1 MDINMDIDTNTKI
14 YRDLSF
20 LIQGDITISILCQ
33 RIYYHMMSHYDNEL
47 DGTYNKAEKIAN
59 VVEIELNYLDK
70 KGILKELTIYNLYHK
85 VMDVILINN
94 Y

>member
-1 MDINMDIDTNTKI
+1 MNMDLNTTTKI

-33 RIYYHMMSHYDNEL
+33 RIYYHMMSFYDNEF

-59 VVEIELNYLDK
+59 VVEIELNYLDNN
-70 KGILKELTIYNLYHK
+70 GLLKNLNIYNLYHK

>member
-1 MDINMDIDTNTKI
+1 MDINTNTKI

-33 RIYYHMMSHYDNEL
+33 RIYYHMLNFYDNEL
-47 DGTYNKAEKIAN
+47 DVSYNKAEKIAN
-59 VVEIELNYLDK
+59 VVEIELNYL
-70 KGILKELTIYNLYHK
+70 GNNGLLKNLNIYNLYHK

>member
-1 MDINMDIDTNTKI
+1 MDIDTNTKI

-33 RIYYHMMSHYDNEL
+33 RIYYHMMSYYNNEF
-47 DGTYNKAEKIAN
+47 DESYNKAEKIAN

-70 KGILKELTIYNLYHK
+70 KGIIKDINIYNLYHK

>member
-1 MDINMDIDTNTKI
+1 MDINTNTKI

-33 RIYYHMMSHYDNEL
+33 RIYYHMLNFYDNEL
-47 DGTYNKAEKIAN
+47 DVSYNKAEKIAN
-59 VVEIELNYLDK
+59 VVEIELKYLEK
-70 KGILKELTIYNLYHK
+70 NGLLKNLNIYNLYHK

>member
-1 MDINMDIDTNTKI
+1 MDINTNTKI

-33 RIYYHMMSHYDNEL
+33 RIYYHMMSFSDNEF

-59 VVEIELNYLDK
+59 VVEIELKYLEK
-70 KGILKELTIYNLYHK
+70 NGLLKNLNIYNLYHK

>member
-1 MDINMDIDTNTKI
+1 MNMDLNTTTKI

-33 RIYYHMMSHYDNEL
+33 RIYYHMMSFYDNEF

-59 VVEIELNYLDK
+59 VVEIELKYLEK
-70 KGILKELTIYNLYHK
+70 NGSLKNLNIYNLYHK